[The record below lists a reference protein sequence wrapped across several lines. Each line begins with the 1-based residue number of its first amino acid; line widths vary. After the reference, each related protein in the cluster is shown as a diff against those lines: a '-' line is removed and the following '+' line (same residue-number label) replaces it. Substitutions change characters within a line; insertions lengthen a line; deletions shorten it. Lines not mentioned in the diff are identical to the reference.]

1 MWLKKY
7 FVNTGLYLT
16 YGAIKGSFFDIFGGL
31 AVVIVIWA
39 LLMPLDLI
47 IPMESPFRA
56 MPPSTIAFLT
66 MILGA
71 LTGSVFG
78 FCAGLKKR
86 KTKTAANND
95 LTDTWAKAMLF

>member
-7 FVNTGLYLT
+7 FVNTSLYLT
-16 YGAIKGSFFDIFGGL
+16 YRALRGSFFGIFGGL
-31 AVVIVIWA
+31 AVGMIIWL
-39 LLMPLDLI
+39 LLMLLDLI

-71 LTGSVFG
+71 LAGSVFG
-78 FCAGLKKR
+78 FCAGMKETENGNGR
-86 KTKTAANND
+86 K
-95 LTDTWAKAMLF
+95 